1 MNTKG
6 LLLCGVLFF
15 SLASSAVAEPVR
27 FAAVGD
33 TPYFKSEL
41 DNLSK
46 TFALMGAQGI
56 PFVIHVGDIFSG
68 GIDCP
73 SVRYEARAKVFS
85 NTPMPFFVTIGDNEF
100 NDCPNPIKAR
110 ALFRKI
116 ILGHP
121 SAHQV
126 VKGTDPSFGSIRTS
140 RQIEMIEN
148 VAWSYKS
155 VDFIMLVLP
164 ALPGS
169 YPLKPKKINEIIR
182 ANISFLTKGFKKAK
196 INNQD
201 AIVLMM
207 HSDPAECNA
216 YDCSDFN
223 RRLIKEVHDFGKPV
237 LLINGS
243 DHDREFIESGY
254 QGEPKWSR
262 LRPGSEP
269 MSWWP
274 EITFSRKDKRFSV
287 VWRDTPYWAE

>member
-1 MNTKG
+1 MKFAHKSRG
-6 LLLCGVLFF
+6 LYVLLLII
-15 SLASSAVAEPVR
+15 SSYASAEPVR

-41 DNLSK
+41 ENLSK
-46 TFALMGAQGI
+46 TFSLMGSQGI
-56 PFVIHVGDIFSG
+56 PFVIHIGDIFSG

-73 SVRYEARAKVFS
+73 SERYEARAKVFS
-85 NTPMPFFVTIGDNEF
+85 NTPMPFLITIGDNEF
-100 NDCPNPIKAR
+100 NDCPDPIKAR
-110 ALFRKI
+110 TLFRKI
-116 ILGHP
+116 ILGNP
-121 SAHQV
+121 STHQI
-126 VKGTDPSFGSIRTS
+126 VKGADPSFNSIRTS

-164 ALPGS
+164 ALPGV
-169 YPLKPKKINEIIR
+169 YPLKPTKINKILE
-182 ANISFLTKGFKKAK
+182 ANISFLTKGFNKAK
-196 INNQD
+196 TNNQD
-201 AIVLMM
+201 AIVIMM

-216 YDCSDFN
+216 YGCADFN
-223 RRLIKEVHDFGKPV
+223 KKLIQEVRDFEKPV

-269 MSWWP
+269 TAWWP
-274 EITFSRKDKRFSV
+274 EVLYSPLDKEFSV
-287 VWRDTPYWAE
+287 KWNETPY